1 MHVENVLEKKGVKY
15 LNIKIDDSP
24 KYKISKYFKKTYEFI
39 EAALTDSP
47 EEKTIEHE
55 IESLTN
61 LMKNL
66 KIIDEVITSIKEWND
81 SNMCENSSSSNITSK
96 IDLNLLFEKISNW
109 TLKNK
114 ILQILFK
121 NYYQNFQENNNRI
134 LIHCSLGV
142 SRSPTL
148 AIMYVMRKFRLKLEE
163 AYNFIKFQRYCS
175 NPICAFVC
183 ELEKF
188 ESNSYQF
195 EYNKEAD
202 ENKKKNLTKIEK
214 DEDIKDIDKNCTND
228 VSIQGLNSEISEF
241 EFLSIKDLGEYY
253 DRSDNQKKN

>member
-1 MHVENVLEKKGVKY
+1 MHVENAFEKKGVKY
-15 LNIKIDDSP
+15 LNIKIDDTP

-39 EAALTDSP
+39 EGALTNSP
-47 EEKTIEHE
+47 EEKTIENE

-66 KIIDEVITSIKEWND
+66 TIIEEVSTSIKEWNEI
-81 SNMCENSSSSNITSK
+81 NKNENNNSSPITSS
-96 IDLNLLFEKISNW
+96 IDLNDLFEKISNW

-121 NYYQNFQENNNRI
+121 NYYQNENDNRI

-148 AIMYVMRKFRLKLEE
+148 VIMYVMRKFRIKFEE
-163 AYNFIKFQRYCS
+163 AFSFIRFQRYCS

-188 ESNSYQF
+188 ENNNFQF
-195 EYNKEAD
+195 GDCKED
-202 ENKKKNLTKIEK
+202 EQGKETNLTKKDSNKDFEK
-214 DEDIKDIDKNCTND
+214 NSCDENIDSQVDNT
-228 VSIQGLNSEISEF
+228 EF
-241 EFLSIKDLGEYY
+241 KLFCFNEYY
-253 DRSDNQKKN
+253 DSYLDDEKKT